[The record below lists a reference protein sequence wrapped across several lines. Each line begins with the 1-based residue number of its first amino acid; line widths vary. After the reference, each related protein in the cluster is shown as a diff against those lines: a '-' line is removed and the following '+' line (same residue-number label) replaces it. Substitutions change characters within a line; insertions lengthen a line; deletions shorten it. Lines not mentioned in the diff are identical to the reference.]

1 MELFKIFGT
10 LALMGAD
17 NVNKQLDDVT
27 GKANNTQDKFSS
39 ACKKIGT
46 ALAGAFTADK
56 VIQFGKDVV
65 TTAGQSEASF
75 AKVTT
80 LLDTSKVNTDAYY
93 ASVKKG
99 ANESHVS
106 ISDFS
111 EALYQALSAS
121 VDAGHAVDFTT
132 KAVELSKAGFTS
144 AATAVDVMTTAINA
158 YGLSADDADH
168 ISDNLITTQNLGK
181 TTVDELASSMGKVIP
196 TASAY
201 GVNIDNLCSS
211 YAIMTKSGIAT
222 AESTTYLKG
231 MLNELGKEGS
241 TVSDTLKD
249 KTGKSFAE
257 CMNSGMSLGDVLQI
271 LSDSVDGDTTAFANL
286 WQSQEAGTGALA
298 LVNAGSKEFNSTLN
312 QMQNNAGTTA
322 SAYEKIEGTME
333 AKTEALKA
341 KFSNLKSELGEKLIP
356 VVDKVVDALSN
367 KVIPAIE
374 KMAPEISNVA
384 KIAAGAATT
393 FAAFKIG
400 SQIQKIATAFGE
412 AKVQLALFKMGAEG
426 ASVAQGVMNGQLGLG
441 EAAVAVLTG
450 QMTLHEAVTLGV
462 TRAQTAL
469 NAAWNANPI
478 GIVITLIAALVAG
491 FIYLWNTSEGFRN
504 FWKGLWDGLKNIV
517 STAVDGI
524 KGFFSGVADRFKVM
538 GDSIKEH
545 GGGIKGTFT
554 ALGDHI
560 KDSFSKGFEAAK
572 GSTDSF
578 WGDLQVSYEEG
589 GGGLSGVVEAVMD
602 KQNDLIRGAFATIGN
617 LFGVNLDGIA
627 DKIVSFRQ
635 NVRDKVV
642 DLIYTVQNAV
652 VDFFTGM
659 GEKISGFFNDVITAV
674 GNFFSPI
681 IDAIKTAW
689 ETIKNVVQVG
699 IMFIKEL
706 LSAAFQILTLPWQ
719 FIWKN
724 FGDEITSAWETIKS
738 VVSTALNAIKTTIS
752 TVWNAIKA
760 VMEPILNAI
769 KTAVETA
776 WNAIKTATT
785 TVFNAVKS
793 VAETVWNGI
802 KSVITTVVN
811 AIKTAVTTAW
821 NAIKTVTITVWNAIK
836 TAITTVVNGI
846 KSVVTS
852 VFNAVKSVVTSVWN
866 GIKSVTTS
874 VWNAVKTAVTT
885 PVNAIKSTVTSVFNS
900 VKSTVSNIFNG
911 IRSTATSVWNGIK
924 SAITRPVEAARDA
937 VGNAIQRMRS
947 FFHFSWSLPHLA
959 LPHLSISG
967 HFSINPPS
975 VPHFGISWYK
985 KAMEQPFL
993 FTKPTLFDVNPA
1005 TGQAK
1010 GAGEAGDEMMYGKNN
1025 LMNDIRTAVAAE
1037 NDDVIQKVNEMFN
1050 KLLNILEQYFPEFA
1064 NLKMVLDSG
1073 AIVGELAPAMDEEL
1087 GNIIRK
1093 KERGANW

>member
-27 GKANNTQDKFSS
+27 GKANNTQDKFTS

-374 KMAPEISNVA
+374 KAGQWVEKHKTLVESLVA
-384 KIAAGAATT
+384 GVLAAVGAYT
-393 FAAFKIG
+393 AFKTALA
-400 SQIQKIATAFGE
+400 IQGALQAAHTAL
-412 AKVQLALFKMGAEG
+412 LAVKGAEEG
-426 ASVAQGVMNGQLGLG
+426 MTTAQLL
-441 EAAVAVLTG
+441 
-450 QMTLHEAVTLGV
+450 
-462 TRAQTAL
+462 L
-469 NAAWNANPI
+469 NAAMNANPI
-478 GIVITLIAALVAG
+478 GIVIVAIGALVAA
-491 FIYLWNTSEGFRN
+491 FAYLWNTNEGFRN
-504 FWKGLWDGLKNIV
+504 FWINLWDNIKSV
-517 STAVDGI
+517 CLTVVNA
-524 KGFFSGVADRFKVM
+524 
-538 GDSIKEH
+538 
-545 GGGIKGTFT
+545 
-554 ALGDHI
+554 I
-560 KDSFSKGFEAAK
+560 KDFLTSAWDAMKNTVETVWNGIVNII
-572 GSTDSF
+572 ST
-578 WGDLQVSYEEG
+578 V
-589 GGGLSGVVEAVMD
+589 
-602 KQNDLIRGAFATIGN
+602 
-617 LFGVNLDGIA
+617 
-627 DKIVSFRQ
+627 
-635 NVRDKVV
+635 
-642 DLIYTVQNAV
+642 
-652 VDFFTGM
+652 
-659 GEKISGFFNDVITAV
+659 
-674 GNFFSPI
+674 
-681 IDAIKTAW
+681 W

-706 LSAAFQILTLPWQ
+706 LSAAFQILTLPWR

-724 FGDEITSAWETIKS
+724 FGDEITAAWETIKS

-776 WNAIKTATT
+776 WNAIKTTTT
-785 TVFNAVKS
+785 TVFNA
-793 VAETVWNGI
+793 
-802 KSVITTVVN
+802 
-811 AIKTAVTTAW
+811 
-821 NAIKTVTITVWNAIK
+821 IKTVTTTVWNAIK
-836 TAITTVVNGI
+836 TAITTVVNAI

-852 VFNAVKSVVTSVWN
+852 VFNAVKSVVTSIWN

-900 VKSTVSNIFNG
+900 VKSTVSSVFNS
-911 IRSTATSVWNGIK
+911 IRSTATSVWNSIK

-937 VGNAIQRMRS
+937 VHNAIERMKS

-1050 KLLNILEQYFPEFA
+1050 KLLNMLEQYFPEFA

-1073 AIVGELAPAMDEEL
+1073 TIVGELAPAMDEEL
-1087 GNIIRK
+1087 GDIIRK